1 MENKKK
7 KKAFYQRLIDKI
19 EEGKWNAEL
28 RIKVVKQIRE
38 GIRREL
44 DKVSDVIKGMQ
55 EQLDKLRAATPLD
68 GPKINDLQDRM
79 HKYELD
85 ADKMKEQMM
94 GKFVKD
100 RPDDPEC
107 EGEYHGGLDEEI
119 KNIEQQ
125 MAGGEEFKSV
135 IEQEIRKI

>member
-1 MENKKK
+1 M
-7 KKAFYQRLIDKI
+7 DKI

-28 RIKVVKQIRE
+28 RVIVVKQIRE

-55 EQLDKLRAATPLD
+55 DELTKLRGVKPLD
-68 GPKINDLQDRM
+68 GPKINEMQDTM

-94 GKFVKD
+94 GKYI
-100 RPDDPEC
+100 ES
-107 EGEYHGGLDEEI
+107 EEEYRGGLDEEI

-125 MAGGEEFKSV
+125 IAGGEEFRKV
-135 IEQEIRKI
+135 IAIEMKKL